1 MQRKTTNLVS
11 FLLVLLF
18 LFSNHSLSGQN
29 LEPQPLTSILKEL
42 ETKHDVSFSY
52 VASEISGINILPPPP
67 DISLDKA
74 LSYLNRNTT
83 LRFSKIDDRYISV
96 SKKSSSGKQFCGV
109 VFDDLTS
116 LPMEGANVVVG
127 KDKFGTVTNADGE
140 FVIPIKFSGEQ
151 ITIQY
156 VGYHPLEE
164 QVLALDIPCSQF
176 WLRPAISELNEVLI
190 QNLLVQGIY
199 RNLNGSTAIKTNN
212 FGLLPG
218 QTENDV
224 LQMAQVIPGV
234 ESINETISTIN
245 TRGGSNDEN
254 LIVWEG
260 NRMFQTGHF
269 FGLIS
274 AFNPYLTQDVTIYK
288 NGTPAHYGES
298 VSGVIDIRSND
309 SIVDQLKG
317 GAGVNLIHANAFLE
331 LPISEKVGLQVSG
344 RGSSNDYFKTPVYN
358 NYAKRIFQDS
368 EVSNVSNSQ
377 EAVLVD
383 AEESFRFYDAGLKL
397 LWDVSE
403 KDKIRVNFLTMNN
416 DLDFTETLVDL
427 SQSKTSKLDQR
438 SIAGGASWERQ
449 WSSKFSTHASVFSS
463 YYLLEALNTDL
474 FTTQVL
480 MQENEV
486 LEGGVKLNTQ
496 LVFNDNFKLNSGY
509 HFTEIGISNIQ
520 DVNLPRFRNFEKDV
534 LISHILHGS
543 LTFESNNKKSSITAG
558 VRGNYYDKFE
568 EVLVEPRLHII
579 QKLSR
584 GFALELSGEM
594 KSQTATQRVD
604 FESDFLGIEKRRW
617 VLANNEDIPIKKSK
631 QASFGFVYNRYNWFV
646 NLEGFYKNVEGIT
659 SKSQGFQ
666 NQFRFATTI
675 GSYQVKGVEFILN
688 KKIND
693 FSGWITY
700 AYNENDYDFPL
711 LTPNEFPNNID
722 VRHSAKVA
730 ASYNY
735 RSFKF
740 AAGLNWRT
748 GKPFTTPVEDEEF
761 ILVDTIPVLQFN
773 LPNQERLPDYF
784 RLDLS
789 AEYLWKVSEKVN
801 AQFNFSVLNLLDKT
815 NTLNVRYV
823 LEQDESEISVKRIE
837 ELSLGFTPNFSV
849 QVFF

>member
-1 MQRKTTNLVS
+1 MQRKTTSLVS

-18 LFSNHSLSGQN
+18 LFSNHSLRGQN
-29 LEPQPLTSILKEL
+29 LELQPLTAILKDL
-42 ETKHDVSFSY
+42 EIRYDLSFSY
-52 VASEISGINILPPPP
+52 VTSEIDGISISPPAN
-67 DISLDKA
+67 DVSLNEA
-74 LSYLNRNTT
+74 LSYFNRNTS
-83 LRFSKIDDRYISV
+83 LLFSKINERYISV
-96 SKKSSSGKQFCGV
+96 SKKSNNGKGFCGV
-109 VFDDLTS
+109 VFDNLTDS
-116 LPMEGANVVVG
+116 PMEGATVIVG
-127 KDKFGTVTNADGE
+127 DGAFGTVTNADGE
-140 FVIPIKFSGEQ
+140 FMVPMEFKGKGIS
-151 ITIQY
+151 IQY
-156 VGYHPLEE
+156 IGYHPSISRVLEPGF
-164 QVLALDIPCSQF
+164 PCSKF
-176 WLRPAISELNEVLI
+176 RLRPAISELNEVLI

-199 RNLNGSTAIKTNN
+199 RNLNGSTALKTTN

-254 LIVWEG
+254 LIIWEG

-274 AFNPYLTQDVTIYK
+274 AFNPYLTKDVIIYK
-288 NGTPAHYGES
+288 NGTPAHYGEN
-298 VSGVIDIRSND
+298 VSGVIDIRSSD
-309 SIVDQLKG
+309 SIVDHLKG

-331 LPISEKVGLQVSG
+331 VPISKKLGLQVSG
-344 RGSSNDYFKTPVYN
+344 RGSSNDLFKTPVYN

-368 EVSNVSNSQ
+368 KVSNVSNSQ
-377 EAVLVD
+377 ETVLVD

-397 LWDVSE
+397 LWNPSE
-403 KDKIRVNFLTMNN
+403 KDKVRVNFLTMNN
-416 DLDFTETLVDL
+416 DLDFIETLIDL

-449 WSSKFSTHASVFSS
+449 WSSKFSTHTSIFSS
-463 YYLLEALNTDL
+463 YYLLEALNTDI

-480 MQENEV
+480 MQENKV
-486 LEGGVKLNTQ
+486 LELGVKLNTE
-496 LVFNDNFKLNSGY
+496 LILNTNFKLNSGY

-520 DVNLPRFRNFEKDV
+520 DVNLPRFRSFEKDV

-543 LTFESNNKKSSITAG
+543 LAFQSNNKKSSITAG

-568 EVLVEPRLHII
+568 EVLIEPRLHIL
-579 QKLSR
+579 QKLNR
-584 GFALELSGEM
+584 GFAVEISGEM

-631 QASFGFVYNRYNWFV
+631 QASVGFVYNRYNWFINV
-646 NLEGFYKNVEGIT
+646 EGFYKNVDGLT

-666 NQFRFATTI
+666 NQFRFATTA
-675 GSYQVKGVEFILN
+675 GSYHVKGVEFILN
-688 KKIND
+688 KKIKD

-700 AYNENDYDFPL
+700 AYNENDYNFAAF
-711 LTPNEFPNNID
+711 TPSKFPNNID

-735 RSFKF
+735 NSFKF

-748 GKPFTTPVEDEEF
+748 GKPFTTPLEGEEF
-761 ILVDTIPVLQFN
+761 LVVNTIPVLQFN
-773 LPNQERLPDYF
+773 SPNEERLPDYL

-789 AEYLWKVSEKVN
+789 AEYLWKISEKLD
-801 AQFNFSVLNLLDKT
+801 AKFNLSILNLLDKT
-815 NTLNVRYV
+815 NILNVRYIV
-823 LEQDESEISVKRIE
+823 EEVESELTFKRIE

-849 QVFF
+849 QLFF

>member
-42 ETKHDVSFSY
+42 EIKHDVSFSY
-52 VASEISGINILPPPP
+52 VASEINNISIAPPPT
-67 DISLDKA
+67 DISLDEA
-74 LSYLNRNTT
+74 LTYLNQNTR
-83 LRFSKIDDRYISV
+83 LRFSKIDERYISV
-96 SKKSSSGKQFCGV
+96 SKKKGIKNHFCGV
-109 VFDDLTS
+109 VLDNLTG
-116 LPMEGANVVVG
+116 LPMEGASVVVG
-127 KDKFGTVTNADGE
+127 DGKFGTLTNVDGE
-140 FVIPIKFSGEQ
+140 FMIPNEFASQQ
-151 ITIQY
+151 ISIQY
-156 VGYHPLEE
+156 IGYQSYKWSFLKWN
-164 QVLALDIPCSQF
+164 IPCSKFSIQ
-176 WLRPAISELNEVLI
+176 PAISELNEVLI
-190 QNLLVQGIY
+190 QNLLVRGIY

-288 NGTPAHYGES
+288 NGTPAHYGEN

-331 LPISEKVGLQVSG
+331 IPLSEKVGLQISG
-344 RGSSNDYFKTPVYN
+344 RGSSDEYFKTPVYD

-377 EAVLVD
+377 EIVAVD
-383 AEESFRFYDAGLKL
+383 AKESFRFYDAGLKL
-397 LWDVSE
+397 LWDISE
-403 KDKIRVNFLTMNN
+403 KDKVRVNFLTMNN

-438 SIAGGASWERQ
+438 SIAGGASWERK

-463 YYLLEALNTDL
+463 YYLLEALNTDV

-486 LEGGVKLNTQ
+486 LEWGAKLNTQ
-496 LVFNDNFKLNSGY
+496 LILNNNFKLNSGY
-509 HFTEIGISNIQ
+509 HFTEIGVSNIQ
-520 DVNLPRFRNFEKDV
+520 DVNIPRFRNFEKDV

-543 LTFESNNKKSSITAG
+543 LTFESNNKKTSITGG

-568 EVLVEPRLHII
+568 EVVVEPRLHII
-579 QKLSR
+579 QKLRR

-631 QASFGFVYNRYNWFV
+631 QASVGFVYNRHNWFV

-675 GSYQVKGVEFILN
+675 GNYHVKGVEFILN
-688 KKIND
+688 KKVND

-711 LTPNEFPNNID
+711 LTPSEFPNNID

-748 GKPFTTPVEDEEF
+748 GKPLTTPVEGEEF
-761 ILVDTIPVLQFN
+761 ILIDTIPELQFN

-789 AEYLWKVSEKVN
+789 AEYLWKISEKID
-801 AQFNFSVLNLLDKT
+801 AQFNLSILNLLDKT
-815 NTLNVRYV
+815 NTLNVRYI

-837 ELSLGFTPNFSV
+837 EISLGFTPNFSV

>member
-18 LFSNHSLSGQN
+18 LFSNHSLRGQN
-29 LEPQPLTSILKEL
+29 LEPQSLTSILKEL
-42 ETKHDVSFSY
+42 EAKHDVSFSY
-52 VASEISGINILPPPP
+52 VASELNNSIIAPPPT

-74 LSYLNRNTT
+74 LTYLNQNSRF
-83 LRFSKIDDRYISV
+83 RFSKIDERYISV
-96 SKKSSSGKQFCGV
+96 SKKKVRKNQFCGV
-109 VFDDLTS
+109 VFDDLTGQP
-116 LPMEGANVVVG
+116 LEGASVVVG
-127 KDKFGTVTNADGE
+127 NGKFGTITNALGE
-140 FVIPIKFSGEQ
+140 FFIPLEFVDVPFV
-151 ITIQY
+151 IQY
-156 VGYHPLEE
+156 VGYHPSHGRVDTPNSNCTKL
-164 QVLALDIPCSQF
+164 

-199 RNLNGSTAIKTNN
+199 RNINGSTAIKTNN

-274 AFNPYLTQDVTIYK
+274 AFNPYLTQDVIIYK
-288 NGTPAHYGES
+288 NGTPAHYGEG
-298 VSGVIDIRSND
+298 VSGVIDIRSSD
-309 SIVDQLKG
+309 SIVKQLKG
-317 GAGVNLIHANAFLE
+317 GAGINLIHANAFLE
-331 LPISEKVGLQVSG
+331 IPLSEKVGLQISG
-344 RGSSNDYFKTPVYN
+344 RGSSNEYFKTPVYN

-377 EAVLVD
+377 EAVAVD

-397 LWDVSE
+397 LWDISE
-403 KDKIRVNFLTMNN
+403 KDKVRVNFLTMNN
-416 DLDFTETLVDL
+416 DLDFTETLIDL

-438 SIAGGASWERQ
+438 SIAGGASWERK
-449 WSSKFSTHASVFSS
+449 WSAKFSTNASVFSS
-463 YYLLEALNTDL
+463 YYLLEALNTDI

-480 MQENEV
+480 TQENEV
-486 LEGGVKLNTQ
+486 LEWGAKLNTR
-496 LVFNDNFKLNSGY
+496 LILNDNFTLNSGY

-520 DVNLPRFRNFEKDV
+520 DVNLPRFRTFEKDV

-543 LTFESNNKKSSITAG
+543 LTFESNNKKTNITAG

-568 EVLVEPRLHII
+568 EVVVEPRLHII

-584 GFALELSGEM
+584 GFAVELSGEM

-631 QASFGFVYNRYNWFV
+631 QGSVGLVYNRHNWFV

-666 NQFRFATTI
+666 NQFRFATTT
-675 GSYQVKGVEFILN
+675 GSYDVKGVEFILN
-688 KKIND
+688 KKVNN

-700 AYNENDYDFPL
+700 AYNENDYNFASF
-711 LTPNEFPNNID
+711 TPSEFSNNID

-730 ASYNY
+730 ASYNF

-748 GKPFTTPVEDEEF
+748 GKPFTTPVEGEEF
-761 ILVDTIPVLQFN
+761 ILVDTIPELQFN
-773 LPNQERLPDYF
+773 EPNEERLPDYF

-789 AEYLWKVSEKVN
+789 AEYLWEISNKVD
-801 AQFNFSVLNLLDKT
+801 AQFNLSILNLLDKT
-815 NTLNVRYV
+815 NTLNVRYI
-823 LEQDESEISVKRIE
+823 LEQDESEITVKRIE

-849 QVFF
+849 QIFF

>member
-1 MQRKTTNLVS
+1 M
-11 FLLVLLF
+11 
-18 LFSNHSLSGQN
+18 
-29 LEPQPLTSILKEL
+29 
-42 ETKHDVSFSY
+42 DD
-52 VASEISGINILPPPP
+52 ISGLP
-67 DISLDKA
+67 L
-74 LSYLNRNTT
+74 
-83 LRFSKIDDRYISV
+83 
-96 SKKSSSGKQFCGV
+96 Q
-109 VFDDLTS
+109 
-116 LPMEGANVVVG
+116 GANVVVG
-127 KDKFGTVTNADGE
+127 QNTFGTVTDEYGV
-140 FVIPIKFSGEQ
+140 FFIPIEYMEYEL
-151 ITIQY
+151 TIHY
-156 VGYHPLEE
+156 LGYHSISTSMEKINP
-164 QVLALDIPCSQF
+164 DCWNFI
-176 WLRPAISELNEVLI
+176 LRASLSELNEVLI
-190 QNLLVQGIY
+190 QDLLVQGIY

-298 VSGVIDIRSND
+298 VSGVIDIRSSD
-309 SIVDQLKG
+309 SIVDHLKG
-317 GAGVNLIHANAFLE
+317 GAGINLIHANAFLE

-377 EAVLVD
+377 ETVSVD
-383 AEESFRFYDAGLKL
+383 AEESFLFYDAGLKL

-403 KDKIRVNFLTMNN
+403 KDKVQINFLTMNN
-416 DLDFTETLVDL
+416 DLDFTETLVDS
-427 SQSKTSKLDQR
+427 SQSKTSTLDQR

-449 WSSKFSTHASVFSS
+449 WSPKFSTYASIFSS
-463 YYLLEALNTDL
+463 YYLLEALNTNI

-486 LEGGVKLNTQ
+486 LELGAKLNTQ
-496 LVFNDNFKLNSGY
+496 LILNSNFKLNSGY
-509 HFTEIGISNIQ
+509 HFTEIGISNTQ
-520 DVNLPRFRNFEKDV
+520 DVNLPRFRNSEKNV
-534 LISHILHGS
+534 LVSHIIHGS
-543 LTFESNNKKSSITAG
+543 LTFESNNKKSNITAG
-558 VRGNYYDKFE
+558 IRGNYYDKFE
-568 EVLVEPRLHII
+568 EVVVEPRVHIL

-584 GFALELSGEM
+584 GFAIELSGEF
-594 KSQTATQRVD
+594 KSQTASQRID

-631 QASFGFVYNRYNWFV
+631 QASVGFVYNRWNWFV
-646 NLEGFYKNVEGIT
+646 NLEGFYKRVEGVT
-659 SKSQGFQ
+659 TRSQGFQ
-666 NQFRFATTI
+666 NQFRFMNTI
-675 GSYQVKGVEFILN
+675 GDYHVKGIEFILN
-688 KKIND
+688 KKIKD

-700 AYNENDYDFPL
+700 SYNENDYDFES
-711 LTPNEFPNNID
+711 LTPSKFPNNID

-740 AAGLNWRT
+740 ATGLNWHT
-748 GKPFTTPVEDEEF
+748 GKPLTTPVK
-761 ILVDTIPVLQFN
+761 VRN
-773 LPNQERLPDYF
+773 L
-784 RLDLS
+784 
-789 AEYLWKVSEKVN
+789 
-801 AQFNFSVLNLLDKT
+801 
-815 NTLNVRYV
+815 
-823 LEQDESEISVKRIE
+823 
-837 ELSLGFTPNFSV
+837 
-849 QVFF
+849 

>member
-1 MQRKTTNLVS
+1 MQRKTTSLVS

-18 LFSNHSLSGQN
+18 LFSNHTLCGQN
-29 LEPQPLTSILKEL
+29 LEPQPLTSILKDL

-52 VASEISGINILPPPP
+52 VASEISQINIVPPNENAP
-67 DISLDKA
+67 LNEA
-74 LSYLNRNTT
+74 LSYLNRNTG
-83 LRFSKIDDRYISV
+83 LRFSKINERYISV
-96 SKKSSSGKQFCGV
+96 SKKGSTGANYCGV
-109 VFDDLTS
+109 VFDQLTS
-116 LPMEGANVVVG
+116 LPMEGASIVVEDG
-127 KDKFGTVTNADGE
+127 LFGTVTNADGMFTIPNE
-140 FVIPIKFSGEQ
+140 FVGRQ
-151 ITIQY
+151 ISIQFI
-156 VGYHPLEE
+156 GYHSLEG
-164 QVLALDIPCSQF
+164 QVLESNVSCTEFRLLPS
-176 WLRPAISELNEVLI
+176 ISELNEVLI

-199 RNLNGSTAIKTNN
+199 RNLNGATAIKTNN

-298 VSGVIDIRSND
+298 VSGVIDLRSSD
-309 SIVDQLKG
+309 SIVDHLKG
-317 GAGVNLIHANAFLE
+317 GAGINLIHANAFLE
-331 LPISEKVGLQVSG
+331 MPVSEKVGLQISG
-344 RGSSNDYFKTPVYN
+344 RGSNNDYFKTPVYN

-368 EVSNVSNSQ
+368 EVSTISNNQ
-377 EAVLVD
+377 ETVLVD
-383 AEESFRFYDAGLKL
+383 AEESFRLYDLGLKL
-397 LWDVSE
+397 LWDASE
-403 KDKIRVNFLTMNN
+403 KDKVRVNFLTMDN

-438 SIAGGASWERQ
+438 SIAGGASWERK
-449 WSSKFSTHASVFSS
+449 WSSKFSTQASIFTS
-463 YYLLEALNTDL
+463 YYLLEALNTDV

-486 LEGGVKLNTQ
+486 LELGAKLNTQ
-496 LVFNDNFKLNSGY
+496 LTLSDNFKLNSGY
-509 HFTEIGISNIQ
+509 HFTEIGISNLQ

-543 LTFESNNKKSSITAG
+543 LFFQSNNKQLSMTAG
-558 VRGNYYDKFE
+558 VRGNYFDKFE
-568 EVLVEPRLHII
+568 EVLVEPRLHVI

-604 FESDFLGIEKRRW
+604 FESDFLGVEKRRW

-631 QASFGFVYNRYNWFV
+631 QASLGFVYNRRNWFI
-646 NLEGFYKNVEGIT
+646 NLEGFYKIVDGIT
-659 SKSQGFQ
+659 SRSQGFQ
-666 NQFRFATTI
+666 NQFRFISTT
-675 GSYQVKGVEFILN
+675 GSYEVKGVEFILN
-688 KKIND
+688 KKVKD

-700 AYNENDYDFPL
+700 AYNENDYDFTF
-711 LTPNEFPNNID
+711 LTPQKFPNNID

-735 RSFKF
+735 NSFKF

-748 GKPFTTPVEDEEF
+748 GKPFTSPVEGEEF
-761 ILVDTIPVLQFN
+761 VLLDTQPVLQFN
-773 LPNQERLPDYF
+773 PPNQERLPDYF

-789 AEYLWKVSEKVN
+789 AEYVWKISEKLK
-801 AQFNFSVLNLLDKT
+801 AQFNMSILNLLDKT
-815 NTLNVRYV
+815 NTLNVRYILEEDEEEV
-823 LEQDESEISVKRIE
+823 LVKRIE

-849 QVFF
+849 QLFF